1 MPRTW
6 GYIIIVAALV
16 VGAAALL
23 LPLPENVELAPV
35 EQPKTETPV
44 TPAATPAPR
53 APVARARGQKAGPTP
68 PPAVAPAPKP
78 ATPPVPMQDT
88 TKTRQLIQPK
98 HSG

>member
-23 LPLPENVELAPV
+23 IPVPETVELVPS
-35 EQPKTETPV
+35 EQPKTEAP
-44 TPAATPAPR
+44 PQPAPR
-53 APVARARGQKAGPTP
+53 APAARSRGQKTEPAP
-68 PPAVAPAPKP
+68 PPAAAPAPKP
-78 ATPPVPMQDT
+78 AAPPVPMQDT

-98 HSG
+98 QNG